1 MQTSEVLA
9 LIALLLSASAVGI
22 SIWQA
27 FVTRKATKHAADSA
41 DAAQV
46 SAAAALEANRL
57 SSISVEAAKNQDLR
71 ESARASRELTGWTI
85 ERAAR
90 DTDYKIANFGH
101 DWAVLH
107 SLEGPTN
114 PQLYDAPMI
123 MDRLAST
130 EFHIEES
137 DALADRFVVVVW
149 TDRSNSWSRH
159 TVPLP

>member
-1 MQTSEVLA
+1 MGTTEVLA
-9 LIALLLSASAVGI
+9 LIALSISAVAVGI

-27 FVTRKATKHAADSA
+27 LVARKATKHAADSA
-41 DAAQV
+41 AAAQV

-57 SSISVEAAKNQDLR
+57 SSISVETAKNQDLR
-71 ESARASRELTGWTI
+71 ETARASRELTGWAI
-85 ERAAR
+85 ERSALH
-90 DTDYKIANFGH
+90 TDYKITNFGH
-101 DWAVLH
+101 EFAVLH
-107 SLEGPTN
+107 SLEGSTN

-123 MDRLAST
+123 MNRHDST

-137 DALADRFVVVVW
+137 NAAPDRFIVVVW